1 MFASVAPVGASPLLG
16 FADVPSWPVSIIDF
30 HGTRDATI
38 PYQVSWDWST
48 LGDHVLTPDWLR
60 QLATAEAEG
69 PHGSLVSWDGYYYH
83 DKRAVITALADG
95 RGCGAE
101 RAWLTDMDGTDG
113 WACVARSGCRGGGEV
128 VHCSA
133 DFGHTY
139 PFSPE

>member
-1 MFASVAPVGASPLLG
+1 MV
-16 FADVPSWPVSIIDF
+16 
-30 HGTRDATI
+30 HTT
-38 PYQVSWDWST
+38 
-48 LGDHVLTPDWLR
+48 GDRVLTPDWLR

-101 RAWLTDMDGTDG
+101 RAWLTDMDGEDG